1 MDLTGKVDYIG
12 FKRIIDRGTAD
23 IIEET
28 DDLLFMQDTESK
40 AYMLVCD
47 DSALALAALDRHRDR
62 GYDLLETTCKE
73 AADYMCEKYGFDA
86 IEPCHQF
93 AYLGEIP
100 EEDPRVTLRTAG
112 MDDLPTIME
121 VYHEISDDEMAVN
134 IRRGAVFMAYDVD
147 DLVGIIGEHTE
158 GSQGMLYIYPEHR
171 RKGYAQALE
180 HAMFAKAI
188 RKGEI
193 PFGQVVDGNTAS
205 MELQKK
211 NGLTEADRMIYWT
224 WKED

>member
-1 MDLTGKVDYIG
+1 MDLTGKVEYIG

-28 DDLLFMQDTESK
+28 DDLLFMQDTVSK
-40 AYMLVCD
+40 VYMLACD
-47 DSALALAALDRHRDR
+47 DGDLAAAVLDRHSDR
-62 GYDLLETTCKE
+62 GYGLLETTCRE
-73 AADYMCEKYGFDA
+73 AVDHMREKYGFDNV
-86 IEPCHQF
+86 EPCHQF
-93 AYLGEIP
+93 AYLGEPP
-100 EEDPRVTLRTAG
+100 EEDPRVTLRTAE

-121 VYHEISDDEMAVN
+121 VYREISEEEMSED
-134 IRRGAVFMAYDVD
+134 IKRGAVFLAYDGD
-147 DLVGIIGEHTE
+147 DLVGIIGEHLE

-180 HAMFAKAI
+180 NAMFARAI

-211 NGLTEADRMIYWT
+211 NGLTQAEKMIYWT
-224 WKED
+224 WKEN